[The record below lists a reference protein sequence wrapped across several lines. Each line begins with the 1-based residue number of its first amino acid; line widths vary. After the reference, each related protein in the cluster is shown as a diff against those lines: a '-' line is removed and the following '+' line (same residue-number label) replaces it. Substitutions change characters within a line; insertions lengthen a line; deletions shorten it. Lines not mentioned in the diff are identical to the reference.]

1 MGGATVQWLRDGLG
15 MIHSAAEIEALAASV
30 ADSGGVYLVPAHTG
44 LGAPY
49 WDPYARGALL
59 GMTRG
64 TGRAHIA
71 RAAIDAIALQSAEVL
86 LAMQQDAAQPLSEL
100 RVDGGAAGNDLLL
113 QLQADVLGVPVIRP
127 KITETTALGAAYLAG
142 LAVGFWS
149 DEAELASLWQA
160 ERRFEP
166 QISDEQRAERMA
178 GWQRAVQHTL
188 HWAAAD

>member
-15 MIHSAAEIEALAASV
+15 MIQSAAEIEALAASV
-30 ADSGGVYLVPAHTG
+30 PDSGGVYLVPAHTG

-71 RAAIDAIALQSAEVL
+71 RAALDAIALQSAEVL

-178 GWQRAVQHTL
+178 GWQRAVQRTL
-188 HWAAAD
+188 HWAGVD